1 MVQDDYIQQLPFSE
15 VNLDDPFFDS
25 LKYSYLGFD
34 EWFSRK
40 ATGGESAY
48 FAFDSHNNLIAML
61 YLKEESGLEEGV
73 TPRMDFPRLKIGT
86 FKVDFD
92 HHTGIGK
99 RLLAIALRE
108 FAKSG
113 QNFLYVTM
121 HVNENTSSL
130 AKLLYKYGFSF
141 WGSKDQETV
150 LYKTRPCSDDDTF
163 SRYPFVSRSLGNCWI
178 LSIRPEY
185 HKKLFGDVHLTSES
199 GQPKIDERCLNSIE
213 KIYLS
218 GSQSAADM
226 VEGDKVIIY
235 RTTDYEG
242 PAHYRSVVTSVC
254 TVVKVVNL
262 NFFRDEE
269 DFLKKVR
276 GKTVFTLE
284 ELRCFWQTKRYPWLI
299 CLLFNFPLERYP
311 NRKQLLD
318 CGFIDDGRLV
328 CERTSQDAMD
338 GIMALGNADESF
350 IVD

>member
-1 MVQDDYIQQLPFSE
+1 MVQDDYIQPLPFSE
-15 VNLDDPFFDS
+15 VNLDDSFFDS
-25 LKYSYLGFD
+25 LRCSYAGFD

-40 ATGGESAY
+40 ALDGECAY
-48 FAFDSHNNLIAML
+48 FGFDPRNNLIAML
-61 YLKEESGLEEGV
+61 YLKEERGLEEGV

-108 FAKSG
+108 FARSG
-113 QNFLYVTM
+113 QDFVYVTM
-121 HVNENTSSL
+121 HENEKTSSL
-130 AKLLYKYGFSF
+130 AKLLKKFGFSN
-141 WGSKDQETV
+141 WGFKEQEKV

-199 GQPKIDERCLNSIE
+199 GQPKIDERCLNEIG

-218 GSQSAADM
+218 CSPNASKLAA
-226 VEGDKVIIY
+226 GDKVVIY
-235 RTTDYEG
+235 RTTDHEG
-242 PAHYRSVVTSVC
+242 PAYYRSVVTSVC
-254 TVVKVVNL
+254 TVVKVINL
-262 NFFRDEE
+262 DSFRDEV

-276 GKTVFTLE
+276 GKTVFKLE
-284 ELRCFWQTKRYPWLI
+284 KLRYFWQTKRYPWLI

-328 CERTSQDAMD
+328 CERISQDDMD
-338 GIMALGNADESF
+338 GIMALGNVDESF

>member
-1 MVQDDYIQQLPFSE
+1 MVQDDYIKPLSFSE
-15 VNLDDPFFDS
+15 VDLGEPFFDS
-25 LKYSYLGFD
+25 LRSSYAGFD
-34 EWFSRK
+34 EWFTRK
-40 ATGGESAY
+40 AVGGERAF
-48 FAFDSHNNLIAML
+48 FAFDSSGSLIAML
-61 YLKEESGLEEGV
+61 YLKVESGLEEGV

-108 FAKSG
+108 FARSG
-113 QNFLYVTM
+113 QDFVYVTM
-121 HVNENTSSL
+121 HENENTSSL
-130 AKLLYKYGFSF
+130 AELLCKYGFSF
-141 WGSKDQETV
+141 WGAKDQETV

-185 HKKLFGDVHLTSES
+185 HKKLFGDVYLTSES
-199 GQPKIDERCLNSIE
+199 GQPKIDERCLNSIG

-218 GSQSAADM
+218 RSSNASKLAA
-226 VEGDKVIIY
+226 GDKVVIY

-242 PAHYRSVVTSVC
+242 PAYYRSVVTSVC
-254 TVVKVVNL
+254 TVVKVINL
-262 NFFRDEE
+262 NSFRDEG

-284 ELRCFWQTKRYPWLI
+284 ELRRFWQTKRYPWLI
-299 CLLFNFPLERYP
+299 CLLFNFPLGRYP

-318 CGFIDDGRLV
+318 CGFIDGGRLV
-328 CERTSQDAMD
+328 CERISQDAMD

>member
-1 MVQDDYIQQLPFSE
+1 MVQDDYIQRLSFSA
-15 VNLDDPFFDS
+15 VNLGDPFFDS
-25 LKYSYLGFD
+25 LRCSYIGFD

-40 ATGGESAY
+40 AIGGESAY
-48 FAFDSHNNLIAML
+48 FAFDSRNNLIAML

-108 FAKSG
+108 FARSG
-113 QNFLYVTM
+113 QDFVYVTM
-121 HVNENTSSL
+121 HENENTSSL

-262 NFFRDEE
+262 NFFRDEVA
-269 DFLKKVR
+269 FLNKVR
-276 GKTVFTLE
+276 GKTVFTLG
-284 ELRCFWQTKRYPWLI
+284 ELRRFWQTKRYPWLI
-299 CLLFNFPLERYP
+299 RLLFNFPLDRYP
-311 NRKQLLD
+311 NRKELLD
-318 CGFIDDGRLV
+318 CGFIDTGRLV
-328 CERTSQDAMD
+328 CERLSQDAMD

>member
-1 MVQDDYIQQLPFSE
+1 MVQDDYIKPLLFSE
-15 VNLDDPFFDS
+15 VDLGEPFFDS
-25 LKYSYLGFD
+25 LRSSYAGFD
-34 EWFSRK
+34 EWFTRK
-40 ATGGESAY
+40 ALGGERAF
-48 FAFDSHNNLIAML
+48 FAFDSSGILIAML
-61 YLKEESGLEEGV
+61 YLKVESGLEEGV

-108 FAKSG
+108 FARSG
-113 QNFLYVTM
+113 QDFVYVTM
-121 HVNENTSSL
+121 HENENTSSL

-141 WGSKDQETV
+141 WGAKDQETV

-163 SRYPFVSRSLGNCWI
+163 SRYPFVRRSLGNCWI
-178 LSIRPEY
+178 LSIFPEY

-199 GQPKIDERCLNSIE
+199 GQPKIDERCLNEIG

-218 GSQSAADM
+218 CSPNASKLAA
-226 VEGDKVIIY
+226 GDKVVIY
-235 RTTDYEG
+235 RSTDHEG
-242 PAHYRSVVTSVC
+242 PAYYRSVVTSVC
-254 TVVKVVNL
+254 TVVKVINL
-262 NFFRDEE
+262 DSFRDEV

-284 ELRCFWQTKRYPWLI
+284 KLRHFWKTKRYPWLI

-318 CGFIDDGRLV
+318 CGFIDDRRLV
-328 CERTSQDAMD
+328 CERISQDAMD

>member
-34 EWFSRK
+34 EWFGRK
-40 ATGGESAY
+40 ALDGECAY
-48 FAFDSHNNLIAML
+48 FAFDSRNNLIAML

-108 FAKSG
+108 FARSG
-113 QNFLYVTM
+113 QEFVYVTM
-121 HVNENTSSL
+121 HENENTSSL
-130 AKLLYKYGFSF
+130 AKLLYKYGFSN
-141 WGSKDQETV
+141 WGFKEQETV
-150 LYKTRPCSDDDTF
+150 LFKTLPCSDDDAF
-163 SRYPFVSRSLGNCWI
+163 SRYPFISRFLGNCWM
-178 LSIRPEY
+178 LSILPEY
-185 HKKLFGDVHLTSES
+185 HKRLFGDVYLTSES
-199 GQPKIDERCLNSIE
+199 GQPIYDERCLNSIE

-218 GSQSAADM
+218 GSQNAADM
-226 VEGDKVIIY
+226 VVGDKVVIY
-235 RTTDYEG
+235 RTSDGKGAAY
-242 PAHYRSVVTSVC
+242 YRSVVTSVC
-254 TVVKVVNL
+254 TVVKVVNIKS
-262 NFFRDEE
+262 FRDET
-269 DFLKKVR
+269 DFLNEVC
-276 GKTVFTLE
+276 GKTVFTLG
-284 ELRCFWQTKRYPWLI
+284 ELRRFWQTKRYPWLI
-299 CLLFNFPLERYP
+299 CLLFNFPLDRYP

-318 CGFIDDGRLV
+318 CGLIDDGRLV
-328 CERTSQDAMD
+328 CERISQDAMD

>member
-1 MVQDDYIQQLPFSE
+1 MVQDDYIQQLSFSE

-25 LKYSYLGFD
+25 LKHSYLGFD

-40 ATGGESAY
+40 ALDGECAY
-48 FAFDSHNNLIAML
+48 FGFDPRNNLIAML
-61 YLKEESGLEEGV
+61 YLKEERGLEEGV

-108 FAKSG
+108 FARSG
-113 QNFLYVTM
+113 QDFVYVTM
-121 HVNENTSSL
+121 HENENTSSL
-130 AKLLYKYGFSF
+130 AKLLKKYGFSF

-178 LSIRPEY
+178 LSILPEY
-185 HKKLFGDVHLTSES
+185 HKDLFGDVHLTSEY
-199 GQPKIDERCLNSIE
+199 GQPIIDESCLNSIE

-218 GSQSAADM
+218 GSQNAADM
-226 VEGDKVIIY
+226 AVGDKVVIY
-235 RTTDYEG
+235 RTSDGKGSAY
-242 PAHYRSVVTSVC
+242 YRSVVTSVC

-262 NFFRDEE
+262 NSFRDET

-276 GKTVFTLE
+276 GKTVFKLE
-284 ELRCFWQTKRYPWLI
+284 KLRYFWKTKRYP
-299 CLLFNFPLERYP
+299 
-311 NRKQLLD
+311 
-318 CGFIDDGRLV
+318 
-328 CERTSQDAMD
+328 
-338 GIMALGNADESF
+338 
-350 IVD
+350 

>member
-113 QNFLYVTM
+113 QDFVYVTM
-121 HVNENTSSL
+121 HDNENTSSL

-199 GQPKIDERCLNSIE
+199 GQPKIDERCLNSIG

-218 GSQSAADM
+218 RSPNASKLAA
-226 VEGDKVIIY
+226 GDKVIIY

-242 PAHYRSVVTSVC
+242 PAYYRSVVTSVC
-254 TVVKVVNL
+254 TVVKVINL
-262 NFFRDEE
+262 DFFRDEE

-318 CGFIDDGRLV
+318 CGFIDGGRLV
-328 CERTSQDAMD
+328 CERISQDAMD

>member
-1 MVQDDYIQQLPFSE
+1 MVQDDYIQPLPFSE
-15 VNLDDPFFDS
+15 VNLDDSFFDS
-25 LKYSYLGFD
+25 LRCSYAGFD
-34 EWFSRK
+34 GWFNRK
-40 ATGGESAY
+40 ALGGEYAY
-48 FAFDSHNNLIAML
+48 FAFDSCSNLIAML

-73 TPRMDFPRLKIGT
+73 IPRMDFPRLKIGT

-99 RLLAIALRE
+99 RLLAISLRD
-108 FAKSG
+108 FARSG
-113 QNFLYVTM
+113 LDFVYVTM
-121 HVNENTSSL
+121 HENENTSSL
-130 AKLLYKYGFSF
+130 AKLLYKYGFSY

-150 LYKTRPCSDDDTF
+150 LYKTRSCSDDNAF
-163 SRYPFVSRSLGNCWI
+163 IRYPFVSRSVGNCWI

-185 HKKLFGDVHLTSES
+185 HKDLFGDVHLTSEY
-199 GQPKIDERCLNSIE
+199 GQPIIDESCLNSIE

-218 GSQSAADM
+218 GSQNAADM
-226 VEGDKVIIY
+226 AVGDKVIIY

-262 NFFRDEE
+262 NFFRDEV

-284 ELRCFWQTKRYPWLI
+284 ELRRFWQTKRYPWLI
-299 CLLFNFPLERYP
+299 CLLFNFPLKRYP

-318 CGFIDDGRLV
+318 CGFIDTERLV
-328 CERTSQDAMD
+328 CERISQDDMD

>member
-1 MVQDDYIQQLPFSE
+1 MVQDDYIQQLSFSE

-40 ATGGESAY
+40 ALDGECAY
-48 FAFDSHNNLIAML
+48 FAFDSCNNLIAML

-108 FAKSG
+108 FARSG
-113 QNFLYVTM
+113 QNFVYVTM
-121 HVNENTSSL
+121 HENENTSSL

-284 ELRCFWQTKRYPWLI
+284 ELRSFGR
-299 CLLFNFPLERYP
+299 
-311 NRKQLLD
+311 RKD
-318 CGFIDDGRLV
+318 I
-328 CERTSQDAMD
+328 
-338 GIMALGNADESF
+338 LG
-350 IVD
+350 

>member
-61 YLKEESGLEEGV
+61 YLKEESGLEGGV

-113 QNFLYVTM
+113 QDFVYVTM
-121 HVNENTSSL
+121 HDNENTSSL

-199 GQPKIDERCLNSIE
+199 GQPKIDERCLNSIG

-218 GSQSAADM
+218 RSPNASKLAA
-226 VEGDKVIIY
+226 GDKVIIY

-242 PAHYRSVVTSVC
+242 PAYYRSVVTSVC
-254 TVVKVVNL
+254 TVVKVINL
-262 NFFRDEE
+262 DFFRDEE

-318 CGFIDDGRLV
+318 CGFIDGGRLV
-328 CERTSQDAMD
+328 CERISQDAMD

>member
-113 QNFLYVTM
+113 QDFVYVTM
-121 HVNENTSSL
+121 HDNENTSSL

-150 LYKTRPCSDDDTF
+150 LYKTRPRSDDDTF

-254 TVVKVVNL
+254 AVVKVVNL

>member
-1 MVQDDYIQQLPFSE
+1 MVQDDYIQQLSFSE

-25 LKYSYLGFD
+25 LKHSYLGFD

-40 ATGGESAY
+40 ALDGECAY
-48 FAFDSHNNLIAML
+48 FGFDPRNNLIAML
-61 YLKEESGLEEGV
+61 YLKEERGLEEGV

-108 FAKSG
+108 FARSG
-113 QNFLYVTM
+113 QDFVYVTM
-121 HVNENTSSL
+121 HENENTSSL
-130 AKLLYKYGFSF
+130 AKLLKKYGFSF

-178 LSIRPEY
+178 LSILPEY
-185 HKKLFGDVHLTSES
+185 HKDLFGDVHLTSEY
-199 GQPKIDERCLNSIE
+199 GQPIIDESCLNSIE

-218 GSQSAADM
+218 GSQNAADM
-226 VEGDKVIIY
+226 AVGDKVVIY
-235 RTTDYEG
+235 RTSDGKGSAY
-242 PAHYRSVVTSVC
+242 YRSVVTSVC

-262 NFFRDEE
+262 NSFRDET

-276 GKTVFTLE
+276 GKTVFKLE
-284 ELRCFWQTKRYPWLI
+284 KLRYFWKTK
-299 CLLFNFPLERYP
+299 
-311 NRKQLLD
+311 
-318 CGFIDDGRLV
+318 
-328 CERTSQDAMD
+328 
-338 GIMALGNADESF
+338 GILG
-350 IVD
+350 

>member
-1 MVQDDYIQQLPFSE
+1 MVQDDYIQHLLFSE

-25 LKYSYLGFD
+25 LKYSYPGFD

-40 ATGGESAY
+40 ALDGECAY
-48 FAFDSHNNLIAML
+48 FAFDSRNNLIAML

-108 FAKSG
+108 FARSG
-113 QNFLYVTM
+113 QDFVYVTM
-121 HVNENTSSL
+121 HENENTSSL

-163 SRYPFVSRSLGNCWI
+163 SRYPFVIRSLGNCWI

-185 HKKLFGDVHLTSES
+185 HKKLFGDVYLTSES

-218 GSQSAADM
+218 GSQNAADM
-226 VEGDKVIIY
+226 VVGDKVVIY

-254 TVVKVVNL
+254 TVVKVINL
-262 NFFRDEE
+262 NFFRDEV

-284 ELRCFWQTKRYPWLI
+284 ELRRFWQTKRYPWLI

-328 CERTSQDAMD
+328 CERISQDAMD

>member
-121 HVNENTSSL
+121 HDNENTSSL

-276 GKTVFTLE
+276 GKTVYTLE

>member
-1 MVQDDYIQQLPFSE
+1 MVQDDYIQRLSFSA
-15 VNLDDPFFDS
+15 VNLGDPFFDS
-25 LKYSYLGFD
+25 LRCSYIGFD

-40 ATGGESAY
+40 AIGGESAY
-48 FAFDSHNNLIAML
+48 FAFDSRNNLIAML

-108 FAKSG
+108 FARSG
-113 QNFLYVTM
+113 QNFVYVTM
-121 HVNENTSSL
+121 HENENTSSL

-150 LYKTRPCSDDDTF
+150 LYKTRSCSDDDAF
-163 SRYPFVSRSLGNCWI
+163 IRYPFVSRYVGNCWI

-199 GQPKIDERCLNSIE
+199 GQPIIDERCLNSIE

-218 GSQSAADM
+218 RSSNASKLT
-226 VEGDKVIIY
+226 VGDKVLIY
-235 RTTDYEG
+235 RTSDYKG
-242 PAHYRSVVTSVC
+242 PAYYRSVVTSVC
-254 TVVKVVNL
+254 TVVKVANL
-262 NFFRDEE
+262 NSFRDEGY
-269 DFLKKVR
+269 FLNKVR
-276 GKTVFTLE
+276 GKTVFTTE
-284 ELRCFWQTKRYPWLI
+284 ELRRFWQTKSYPWLI
-299 CLLFNFPLERYP
+299 CLLFNFPLKRYP
-311 NRKQLLD
+311 NRKELLD
-318 CGFIDDGRLV
+318 CGFIDTGRLV
-328 CERTSQDAMD
+328 CERISQDAMD

>member
-121 HVNENTSSL
+121 HDNENTSSL

>member
-1 MVQDDYIQQLPFSE
+1 MVQDDYIQPLPFSE
-15 VNLDDPFFDS
+15 VNLDDSFFDS
-25 LKYSYLGFD
+25 LRCFYAGFD
-34 EWFSRK
+34 EWFNRK
-40 ATGGESAY
+40 ALGGEYAY
-48 FAFDSHNNLIAML
+48 FAFDSCSNLIAML

-108 FAKSG
+108 FARSG
-113 QNFLYVTM
+113 QDFVYVTM
-121 HVNENTSSL
+121 HENENTSSL
-130 AKLLYKYGFSF
+130 AKLLYKYGFCF
-141 WGSKDQETV
+141 WGSKYQETV

-185 HKKLFGDVHLTSES
+185 HKRLFGDVYLTSES
-199 GQPKIDERCLNSIE
+199 GQPILDERSLNSIE

-218 GSQSAADM
+218 GSQNAANM
-226 VEGDKVIIY
+226 AMGDKVVIY
-235 RTTDYEG
+235 RTNDYMG
-242 PAHYRSVVTSVC
+242 PAHHRSVVTSVC
-254 TVVKVVNL
+254 TVVKVVNI
-262 NFFRDEE
+262 NHFRDEA
-269 DFLKKVR
+269 DFLNKVR

-284 ELRCFWQTKRYPWLI
+284 ELKRFWRIKRYPWLI
-299 CLLFNFPLERYP
+299 FLLFNFPLERYP

-318 CGFIDDGRLV
+318 YGFIDDGRLV
-328 CERTSQDAMD
+328 CECISQDAMD

>member
-73 TPRMDFPRLKIGT
+73 TPRIDFPRLKIGT

-121 HVNENTSSL
+121 HDNENTSSL

>member
-1 MVQDDYIQQLPFSE
+1 MVQDDYIQQLSFSE

-40 ATGGESAY
+40 ALDGERAY
-48 FAFDSHNNLIAML
+48 FAFDSCNNLIAML
-61 YLKEESGLEEGV
+61 YLKGESGLEEGV

-113 QNFLYVTM
+113 QDFVYVTM
-121 HVNENTSSL
+121 HENENTSSL
-130 AKLLYKYGFSF
+130 AKLLYKYGFSY
-141 WGSKDQETV
+141 WGSKYQETV
-150 LYKTRPCSDDDTF
+150 LYKTRPCSDDDAF
-163 SRYPFVSRSLGNCWI
+163 IRYPFVSRSVGNCWL
-178 LSIRPEY
+178 LSILPEY

-199 GQPKIDERCLNSIE
+199 GQPIIDERCLNSIG

-218 GSQSAADM
+218 RSPNASKLVA
-226 VEGDKVIIY
+226 GDKVVIY
-235 RTTDYEG
+235 RTSDYKG

-262 NFFRDEE
+262 NSFKDEE
-269 DFLKKVR
+269 DFLNKVR

-284 ELRCFWQTKRYPWLI
+284 ELTRFWQTKRYPWLI

-328 CERTSQDAMD
+328 CERITQDAMD

>member
-73 TPRMDFPRLKIGT
+73 APRMDFPRLKIGT

-108 FAKSG
+108 FAKSR

-121 HVNENTSSL
+121 HDNENTSSL

>member
-1 MVQDDYIQQLPFSE
+1 MVQDDYIKPLSFSE
-15 VNLDDPFFDS
+15 VDLGEPFFDS
-25 LKYSYLGFD
+25 LRSSYAGFD
-34 EWFSRK
+34 EWFNKKSL
-40 ATGGESAY
+40 GGECAY
-48 FAFDSHNNLIAML
+48 FAFDACGNLIAML

-108 FAKSG
+108 FARSG
-113 QNFLYVTM
+113 LDFVYVTM
-121 HVNENTSSL
+121 HQNENTSSL
-130 AKLLYKYGFSF
+130 AELLYKYGFSF

-185 HKKLFGDVHLTSES
+185 HKKLFGDVNLTSEF

-218 GSQSAADM
+218 GSQNAADM
-226 VEGDKVIIY
+226 VVGDKVIIY

-254 TVVKVVNL
+254 TVVKVIN
-262 NFFRDEE
+262 
-269 DFLKKVR
+269 
-276 GKTVFTLE
+276 
-284 ELRCFWQTKRYPWLI
+284 
-299 CLLFNFPLERYP
+299 
-311 NRKQLLD
+311 
-318 CGFIDDGRLV
+318 
-328 CERTSQDAMD
+328 
-338 GIMALGNADESF
+338 
-350 IVD
+350 

>member
-1 MVQDDYIQQLPFSE
+1 MVQDDYIKPLSFSE
-15 VNLDDPFFDS
+15 VDLGEPFFDS
-25 LKYSYLGFD
+25 LRSSYTGFD
-34 EWFSRK
+34 EWFTRK
-40 ATGGESAY
+40 AVGGERAF
-48 FAFDSHNNLIAML
+48 FAFESSGSLIAML
-61 YLKEESGLEEGV
+61 YLKVESGLEEGV

-108 FAKSG
+108 FARSG
-113 QNFLYVTM
+113 QDFVYVTM
-121 HVNENTSSL
+121 HENENTSSL
-130 AKLLYKYGFSF
+130 AELLCKYGFSF
-141 WGSKDQETV
+141 WGAKDQETV

-185 HKKLFGDVHLTSES
+185 HKKLFGDVNLTSEF

-218 GSQSAADM
+218 GSQNAADM
-226 VEGDKVIIY
+226 VVGDKVIIY

-254 TVVKVVNL
+254 TVVKVINL
-262 NFFRDEE
+262 NFFRDEV

-284 ELRCFWQTKRYPWLI
+284 ELRRFWQTKRYPWLI

-328 CERTSQDAMD
+328 CERISQDAMD

>member
-1 MVQDDYIQQLPFSE
+1 MY
-15 VNLDDPFFDS
+15 
-25 LKYSYLGFD
+25 
-34 EWFSRK
+34 R
-40 ATGGESAY
+40 
-48 FAFDSHNNLIAML
+48 
-61 YLKEESGLEEGV
+61 
-73 TPRMDFPRLKIGT
+73 
-86 FKVDFD
+86 
-92 HHTGIGK
+92 
-99 RLLAIALRE
+99 
-108 FAKSG
+108 
-113 QNFLYVTM
+113 
-121 HVNENTSSL
+121 
-130 AKLLYKYGFSF
+130 
-141 WGSKDQETV
+141 
-150 LYKTRPCSDDDTF
+150 TRPRSDDDTF

-276 GKTVFTLE
+276 DKTVFTLE

-338 GIMALGNADESF
+338 GIMALGNVDESF

>member
-25 LKYSYLGFD
+25 LKFSYLGFD

-121 HVNENTSSL
+121 HDNENTSSL

-254 TVVKVVNL
+254 SVVKVVNL
-262 NFFRDEE
+262 NYFRDEE